1 MVEPFTI
8 TIQPGRTS
16 ASRSF
21 TFRPRDDDEAE
32 GTESIQ
38 VTGEAT
44 GLRVEPATLE
54 LTDNDTVTVNL
65 AVPYLSR
72 HSEGGGAAY
81 VVVEATL
88 DSERSADTTVT
99 VQVRGSRRSG
109 VVGFAAVADFEL
121 TIPAGQRRGEAGF
134 DLEPVN
140 DEEAERDETLT
151 ISGRASGLRVTSAT
165 FLLEDDDSETA
176 SSKVTLAL
184 DETRLAESEGTH
196 FDLTVTGTLDGAA
209 LEQDTVV
216 TLEATNRESDGS
228 EVTALVDSGIRL
240 TIRKGRISGQRTFG
254 IVLNT
259 LGIDQA
265 NGRLTLGGTTD
276 VAGLTVEAATL
287 ELLDGDAAPDL
298 ITLTL
303 SETRVPEGWSGRVDV
318 LAEMTPSARTEETVV
333 ELTVRGTGAT
343 GAVGFEAVAPFELT
357 IPKEWEAYGTGFDL
371 FTEDDDQAGRDET
384 LTVRGTTGVSG
395 LTVRSA
401 TMVLVERDGARNG
414 PANVTLWTDRAGYEA
429 GQPLRLYREV
439 DPGSEGGEREQVYYR
454 ERIGSG
460 ERVYLVP
467 REGPGL
473 LREAGPG
480 AQAAG
485 AARPVAAA
493 ERGLAWESPAPEPGL
508 WQFVAELREP
518 GSGKLLRRAYAKFV
532 VSGKPPVV
540 LGADGAPTRIAG
552 ETRWTSDTIY
562 KLRDAVVVQPGATLK
577 IEAGT
582 LVQGLGSRAA
592 ILVLRGGRIEAD
604 GTREAPVVLT
614 CDAPLGQR
622 RPGCWGGL
630 ALLGGAPMRGAGRVP
645 SSLLPRAQAAYGG
658 TDAGD
663 SSGSL
668 RHVRVEF
675 AGAAPT
681 PGSPRA
687 AVALYGAGSGTRLER
702 VQAHAS
708 LGDGILFRGGTAGC
722 SQCVASGSRD
732 GGVDWSEGWRG
743 TLRHLY
749 VQQAATG
756 GHGLEGRGDGGP
768 PAVPSLYNATLVGG
782 GRDGIRLEGG
792 ATFRGRDVLVTG
804 FAGTALQAR
813 GNAASWLAAGGSS
826 LDRAILHANGDG
838 GRQVPV
844 GLEAHVEYEVAD
856 PWLLDIR
863 DGANPDPR
871 PHSGSPALGRAG
883 EAAGD
888 AAYIGAFGGE
898 NWLEEWTV
906 FGPEPDSGAQA
917 LDGPDGQR

>member
-1 MVEPFTI
+1 V
-8 TIQPGRTS
+8 
-16 ASRSF
+16 A
-21 TFRPRDDDEAE
+21 
-32 GTESIQ
+32 
-38 VTGEAT
+38 
-44 GLRVEPATLE
+44 GLTVEPATLE
-54 LTDNDTVTVNL
+54 LTDNDTDTVNL

-72 HSEGGGAAY
+72 HSEGGGTAY

-88 DSERSADTTVT
+88 GAVRSAETTVT

-109 VVGFAAVADFEL
+109 VVGFAAVDDFEL
-121 TIPAGQRRGEAGF
+121 TIPAGKRRGEAGF
-134 DLEPVN
+134 DLHPVN

-151 ISGRASGLRVTSAT
+151 ISGRASGLRVTSTT

-176 SSKVTLAL
+176 SAKVTLEL
-184 DETRLAESEGTH
+184 SETRLAESEGTH

-216 TLEATNRESDGS
+216 TLEATNRASDGS

-303 SETRVPEGWSGRVDV
+303 SETRVPEGWSGRVNV
-318 LAEMTPSARTEETVV
+318 LAEMTPSTRAEETVV
-333 ELTVRGTGAT
+333 ELTVTGSGRAD
-343 GAVGFEAVAPFELT
+343 AVGFEAVADFKLT

-384 LTVRGTTGVSG
+384 LTVSGTTDVRG

-414 PANVTLWTDRAGYEA
+414 PAKTTLWTDRAGYEA

-485 AARPVAAA
+485 AARPLEAA
-493 ERGLAWESPAPEPGL
+493 ERGLAWEGAAPEPGL

-518 GSGKLLRRAYAKFV
+518 GSGKPLRRAYAKFV
-532 VSGKPPVV
+532 VSGKPPAV

-552 ETRWTSDTIY
+552 ETRWTSDTLY
-562 KLRDAVVVQPGATLK
+562 RLRDTVVVQPGATLK

-582 LVQGLGSRAA
+582 LVQGRGPRAA

-622 RPGCWGGL
+622 EPGCWGGL
-630 ALLGGAPMRGAGRVP
+630 ALLGNAPVRGAGRMF
-645 SSLLPRAQAAYGG
+645 SSLLTPSQAAYGG

-675 AGAAPT
+675 AGAAPAA
-681 PGSPRA
+681 GGERA
-687 AVALYGAGSGTRLER
+687 ALALYGAGAGTRLDR
-702 VQAHAS
+702 VQARAS
-708 LGDGILFRGGTAGC
+708 LGAGILFRGGTAGC
-722 SQCVASGSRD
+722 SHCVASGSRG
-732 GGVDWSEGWRG
+732 GGVDWSAGWSG
-743 TLRHLY
+743 TLTHLY
-749 VQQAATG
+749 VRQAATG

-768 PAVPSLYNATLVGG
+768 PAVPSLHNATLVGPDG
-782 GRDGIRLEGG
+782 GAGPLRDGIRLEGG

-804 FAGTALQAR
+804 FAGAALQAR

-826 LDRAILHANGDG
+826 LARAILHGNGDG
-838 GRQVPV
+838 GPQLPR
-844 GLEAHVEYEVAD
+844 GLEAHVEYERAD

-871 PHSGSPALGRAG
+871 PRSGSPALSPAG
-883 EAAGD
+883 E
-888 AAYIGAFGGE
+888 AAYIGAFGKV
-898 NWLEEWTV
+898 NWLEEWTL
-906 FGPEPDSGAQA
+906 FGAEPGHDRRGA
-917 LDGPDGQR
+917 DGGEDQH